1 MSFSVSEIIVCDT
14 TQKVVALNWAYENA
28 DGKLSNQWKLS
39 EPYGDTPLN
48 DCTDA
53 VLLGWLQEQL
63 PNTTAEFDR
72 QISAAKEAKEFEETL
87 KGYTPHPDGPPTPVT
102 QEIVVPDLPETAD
115 VESPA
120 PADLKSKKKK

>member
-14 TQKVVALNWAYENA
+14 TQKVVALNWAYEND
-28 DGKLSNQWKLS
+28 DGKLSNQWKLDQ
-39 EPYGDTPLN
+39 PYGDTPLS

-72 QISAAKEAKEFEETL
+72 QIAAAKEAKEFEQTL

-102 QEIVVPDLPETAD
+102 QEIVVPDGPETQ
-115 VESPA
+115 ESEPA
-120 PADLKSKKKK
+120 LPGKMKKGK